1 MRISDWSSDVCSSD
15 LNICAWVTDNFVNPE
30 MTSELVADHFHIS
43 SRYIQNLFAKYG
55 GGTTFVSF
63 LREKRLRHAWGM
75 LVSVAHAHQNI
86 SEICWNCGFSDPVY
100 FGKIFREFFG
110 TTPGQ
115 MRRQALRAK
124 S

>member
-15 LNICAWVTDNFVNPE
+15 LAAQNRGELLYKNICAWVTDNFVNPE

-75 LVSVAHAHQNI
+75 LVSAI
-86 SEICWNCGFSDPVY
+86 G
-100 FGKIFREFFG
+100 
-110 TTPGQ
+110 
-115 MRRQALRAK
+115 RA
-124 S
+124 SCRDRVCQYV